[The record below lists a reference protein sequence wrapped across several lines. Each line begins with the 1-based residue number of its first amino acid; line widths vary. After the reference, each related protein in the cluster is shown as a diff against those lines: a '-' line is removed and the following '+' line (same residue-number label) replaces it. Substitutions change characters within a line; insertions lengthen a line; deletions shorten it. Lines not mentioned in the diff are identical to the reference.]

1 MSTVCSLD
9 WRVHFEHIV
18 FQILHHVR
26 KGGAGKVSKQK
37 KGRLGRYQNIFN
49 VCAIISF
56 VSSHFGT
63 QCFHSFLHTRNDDAA
78 ASSTDQKENANKQSN
93 LVSVVFCEVIEY
105 M

>member
-1 MSTVCSLD
+1 MLEKFPN
-9 WRVHFEHIV
+9 R
-18 FQILHHVR
+18 R
-26 KGGAGKVSKQK
+26 KGVSAGIKIYSMFVH
-37 KGRLGRYQNIFN
+37 